1 MKRREGA
8 RPASAEPNDGCA
20 VRPAGSAA
28 PSEAA
33 GGLGADEPGY
43 AEGGAGPARPA
54 AAESGGDGGVGGA
67 GASAGHGTGAAGA
80 APAST
85 ARPPRACVSA
95 GLPSEGGVLRD
106 PVAASATPR
115 ADAACDALRAT
126 VTARGLVAPD
136 AAALLMVSGGS
147 DSTALA
153 YLAHRLREEGS
164 LGAVA
169 MLHVNHQLRGADA
182 DADALFVAALAAC
195 LGIPL
200 FSCEVDVAGEAA
212 RTGGNVEAV
221 ARRER
226 YQAANEALRSLCRH
240 EGLPLA
246 EARILTA
253 HTADDRIESFYM
265 RSIVGTG
272 PGGFRGMLYRNGR
285 VVRPLLDCTRE
296 GLRAYL
302 EGLAAGA
309 DGGAAAG
316 DASAPGTGGLWRE
329 DATNAHTDRFR
340 AYVRHE
346 IVPKARAWNEGL
358 DATLGRT
365 MNLIADEDDML
376 EAMAD
381 DVVAAD
387 VAAPDGSRTGEG
399 GRPLEGADFAEG
411 FLLEP
416 SFGCVLRPLQ
426 RRVVHRL
433 LQEMLGA
440 GQRVDAA
447 SVAAV
452 LDGFADD
459 GIPQGGY
466 VANIQGNLAVSANKL
481 GVRVEPMAAFRSRRN
496 RA

>member
-1 MKRREGA
+1 MDAYGRMKETI
-8 RPASAEPNDGCA
+8 AE
-20 VRPAGSAA
+20 
-28 PSEAA
+28 
-33 GGLGADEPGY
+33 
-43 AEGGAGPARPA
+43 
-54 AAESGGDGGVGGA
+54 
-67 GASAGHGTGAAGA
+67 
-80 APAST
+80 
-85 ARPPRACVSA
+85 
-95 GLPSEGGVLRD
+95 
-106 PVAASATPR
+106 
-115 ADAACDALRAT
+115 
-126 VTARGLVAPD
+126 RGLVQEGD
-136 AAALLMVSGGS
+136 ALLLMVSGGS

-153 YLAHRLREEGS
+153 RLAARLRDEGR
-164 LGAVA
+164 LGALD
-169 MLHVNHQLRGADA
+169 MLHVNHKLRGKDA
-182 DADALFVAALAAC
+182 DDDARFVAALADE

-212 RTGGNVEAV
+212 RCGENVEAV

-226 YQAANEALRSLCRH
+226 YAAAEEAVLSMCQH
-240 EGLPLA
+240 EAIPLA
-246 EARILTA
+246 QGKIVTA
-253 HTADDRIESFYM
+253 HTVDDRIESFYM

-316 DASAPGTGGLWRE
+316 DASAPGAGGLWRE